1 MQQIIDSIRTRIT
14 SGVEVGHRKE
24 LLRRLKVAILDSQA
38 QIYEAFA
45 TDMHKCEQEVYLT
58 EIAPLLH
65 EIDRHV
71 GNIGRWSRSKLKRG
85 GLWLSFSSGK
95 IVFEPHGVVLVIAP
109 WNYPFHLAIMPVI
122 GAVAAGN
129 GVVVKPSFNTPTV
142 ARVIDTV
149 LSSVFDADHVYVVKD
164 KQEGYSVLDYRWDFV
179 FFTGGSDFGRKV
191 AEVSGRNLTPV
202 CLELGGKSPVVIDF
216 GADLELAAKR
226 VAWGKCLNS
235 GQTCVAPDY
244 AIVVKGLEEDFA
256 KKVQSWMDIFAGK
269 RDELVRIIDDA
280 SFDRLQALV
289 ESEPG
294 KQIRVTTSD
303 RVERFIEPTVFLGVG
318 AESLLMQ
325 AEIFGPLLP
334 IMVVENLPEAIEY
347 INGHDKPLAA
357 YYFGS
362 KSGAKRMQRCT
373 SSGALVINDVIMHI
387 VSKGLPFGGVG
398 ASGMG
403 AYHGKYSFELF
414 SHSKPVL
421 RQPKWFDLRAR
432 YAPYIKLETIKKI
445 MR

>member
-1 MQQIIDSIRTRIT
+1 MQHIIDNIRTRVT
-14 SGVEVGHRKE
+14 RGVEISKRKE
-24 LLRRLKVAILDSQA
+24 LLKRLKDAILDSQSE
-38 QIYEAFA
+38 IYEAFA

-65 EIDRHV
+65 EIDRQV
-71 GNIGRWSRSKLKRG
+71 GNICRWSRPSRKRG
-85 GLWLSFSSGK
+85 GLWLSFSKGRV
-95 IVFEPHGVVLVIAP
+95 VFEPHGVVLVISP
-109 WNYPFHLAIMPVI
+109 WNYPFHLALMPVI

-142 ARVIDTV
+142 SRLIDKI
-149 LSSVFDADHVYVVKD
+149 LSSVFDADLVYVVKD
-164 KQEGYSVLDYRWDFV
+164 KQEGYGVLDYRWDFV
-179 FFTGGSDFGRKV
+179 FFTGGGDFGRKL

-216 GADLELAAKR
+216 GSDLELAAKR

-256 KKVQSWMDIFAGK
+256 KRVQGWMDIFAEK
-269 RDELVRIIDDA
+269 RDELVKIIDDS

-289 ESEPG
+289 EIERG
-294 KQIRVTTSD
+294 KQVRTTTSD
-303 RVERFIEPTVFLGVG
+303 RGERFIEPTVFLGIG

-325 AEIFGPLLP
+325 SEIFGPLLP
-334 IMVVENLPEAIEY
+334 IMIVENLKEAMEY

-362 KSGAKRMQRCT
+362 KSGAKMMQSCT

-414 SHSKPVL
+414 SHIKPVL
-421 RQPKWFDLRAR
+421 RQPKWFDMRAR
-432 YAPYIKLETIKKI
+432 YAPYIKLGTIKKI